1 MVEKGNRTDAQ
12 QGEVAAL
19 GRHGDPDAAVMKALL
34 DGVERK
40 LRWADKHFATLCSEL
55 VRAREENPYRITY
68 EPTTDPL
75 GYKFY
80 VHELAPPDPDLG
92 LIIGNCIHNLR
103 ACLDRT
109 SPQTP
114 RPIEGFSSAEIC
126 L

>member
-34 DGVERK
+34 DEVERK

-68 EPTTDPL
+68 EPEAHLPCGVPL
-75 GYKFY
+75 I
-80 VHELAPPDPDLG
+80 A
-92 LIIGNCIHNLR
+92 R
-103 ACLDRT
+103 A
-109 SPQTP
+109 
-114 RPIEGFSSAEIC
+114 GFSVRLRLQDQTSHGYVTPNNS
-126 L
+126 